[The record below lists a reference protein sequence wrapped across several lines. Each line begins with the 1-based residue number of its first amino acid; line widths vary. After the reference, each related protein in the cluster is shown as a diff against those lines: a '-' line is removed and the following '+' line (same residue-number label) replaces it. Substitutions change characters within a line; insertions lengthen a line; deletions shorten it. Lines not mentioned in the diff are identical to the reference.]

1 MKRKRLIGLLLT
13 AVLLIVAMVCQI
25 ASASEENL
33 LSILGK
39 TDQLVKSGYLFKSR
53 LDYDKNGA
61 LKSKI
66 TYEYT
71 EVTDNHVSAVVTV
84 ENIANGTEDSTTET
98 RDYNDQGQLIRI
110 STDFGS
116 IAPGYTLMNTKEY
129 IPYGDDSFYIS
140 TGFTPGN
147 RSFSTFDPSLNGMLD
162 GKWAIEYD
170 QKGRKTRMIKDDG
183 TEEYTFSY
191 VEDDEGRIVTKNYT
205 LRHIIDDS
213 EETFSGS
220 VNITYS
226 EEGRTHTETT
236 TDANSDYSTIYQLSY
251 DTNNQLVK
259 ILDKTHFSDDEEQ
272 IIEKDYT
279 YDESGNVA
287 SAVFIAKNNSVD
299 LYTKS
304 IYSYVP
310 FSEAINQEE
319 EIIPVVPEDI
329 VAEETY
335 EGTQESLNDG
345 DDISVAMTEPDPSTI
360 KSAGIQTY
368 EDGSKYYFNEITE
381 PLDAS
386 ADQVFALNI
395 TGSDVNGVDEN
406 NPAPA
411 NSFAIYSSNVF
422 SEENLVANIENGM
435 KDAHGTPIVEATA
448 EPENAGGSGML
459 LMAAPVRAKAAETAG
474 YNVSVTIPAG
484 VLKPEKTYYFVVNRD
499 MVTNEEDANST
510 NTDIVFK
517 FSTAKPH
524 VHTEKTVPAK
534 AATCTEPGLTEGKVC
549 EECGEV
555 LVAQEEIPALG
566 HTEEVVKGKAATC
579 TEAGLTDG
587 KKCSVCGDVLVAQ
600 EVIPALGHNFKDGV
614 CTRCGAI
621 DPDYKPDVNNDLD
634 PSVNG
639 IVQCP
644 DGRWAMYK
652 NGKVDT
658 TCTTIA
664 QNQYGWWRVE
674 NGYVNFDAQGIY
686 QNKYGWWKTT
696 DGKVTFKE
704 FGLFENE
711 NGTWRVEFSKVNFL
725 ANGIYKGKD
734 GWYKTTNGKVTFDET
749 GIFQNQFGW
758 WYCKNSKVDF
768 DFTGVASNQYGKWYV
783 KSGKVDFTKLGFVK
797 YDGKT
802 YTIMFGKVLF
812 G

>member
-13 AVLLIVAMVCQI
+13 LAMLLTLIPVFALAGPQNNGLIAFYDGGRIGMVPQEQEHCI
-25 ASASEENL
+25 YS
-33 LSILGK
+33 
-39 TDQLVKSGYLFKSR
+39 SR
-53 LDYDKNGA
+53 LDSDVTWCEQHGISYDLESNTLTLNNVDLTSTENNSLYIVRMGEDFKINVSGNCKIKGQILNLA
-61 LKSKI
+61 SYSKI
-66 TYEYT
+66 TIYSQNNGCLELDGFEINNTSEADPANIQIENNVTVKLNTGLGFLLKNREDTEYSPEKLFT
-71 EVTDNHVSAVVTV
+71 YKGKSSQALVFKDYGSMMGCDHIYTFNGTIVFSPTVHEADSAVVA
-84 ENIANGTEDSTTET
+84 IS
-98 RDYNDQGQLIRI
+98 DYVGPQ
-110 STDFGS
+110 
-116 IAPGYTLMNTKEY
+116 
-129 IPYGDDSFYIS
+129 
-140 TGFTPGN
+140 
-147 RSFSTFDPSLNGMLD
+147 PSLNG
-162 GKWAIEYD
+162 
-170 QKGRKTRMIKDDG
+170 
-183 TEEYTFSY
+183 
-191 VEDDEGRIVTKNYT
+191 
-205 LRHIIDDS
+205 
-213 EETFSGS
+213 
-220 VNITYS
+220 
-226 EEGRTHTETT
+226 
-236 TDANSDYSTIYQLSY
+236 
-251 DTNNQLVK
+251 
-259 ILDKTHFSDDEEQ
+259 
-272 IIEKDYT
+272 
-279 YDESGNVA
+279 
-287 SAVFIAKNNSVD
+287 
-299 LYTKS
+299 
-304 IYSYVP
+304 
-310 FSEAINQEE
+310 
-319 EIIPVVPEDI
+319 
-329 VAEETY
+329 
-335 EGTQESLNDG
+335 G
-345 DDISVAMTEPDPSTI
+345 DDIFVAMTEPDPSTI

-368 EDGSKYYFNEITE
+368 EDGTQYYLNEITE
-381 PLDAS
+381 PLNAS
-386 ADQVFALNI
+386 EDQVFALNI
-395 TGSDVNGVDEN
+395 TGSDVNNVDEN

-411 NSFAIYSSNVF
+411 NSFAIYNSNVF
-422 SEENLVANIENGM
+422 SEENLVATIENGM
-435 KDAHGTPIVEATA
+435 KDAHGTQIGENAVEPA
-448 EPENAGGSGML
+448 NAGGSGML
-459 LMAAPVRAKAAETAG
+459 LMAAPLRAKAAEPTG

-484 VLKPEKTYYFVVNRD
+484 VLEPDNTYYFVVNRD

-524 VHTEKTVPAK
+524 VHTEKVVPAK

-549 EECGEV
+549 EECGE
-555 LVAQEEIPALG
+555 E
-566 HTEEVVKGKAATC
+566 
-579 TEAGLTDG
+579 
-587 KKCSVCGDVLVAQ
+587 LVAQ